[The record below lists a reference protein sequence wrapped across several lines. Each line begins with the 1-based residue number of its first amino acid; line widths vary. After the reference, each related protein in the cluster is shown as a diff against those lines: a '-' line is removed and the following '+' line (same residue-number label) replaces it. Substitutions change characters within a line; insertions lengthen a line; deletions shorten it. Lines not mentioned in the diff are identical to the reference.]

1 MLHNVKM
8 LWKILKVFRFSII
21 LVLIYLHVSISTF
34 RKHSHMTHN
43 ALVNPYRKVK
53 NRKTGDSR
61 NEKDNRGG
69 KETAKKQ
76 SSIFNTTS

>member
-1 MLHNVKM
+1 
-8 LWKILKVFRFSII
+8 
-21 LVLIYLHVSISTF
+21 
-34 RKHSHMTHN
+34 MTHN